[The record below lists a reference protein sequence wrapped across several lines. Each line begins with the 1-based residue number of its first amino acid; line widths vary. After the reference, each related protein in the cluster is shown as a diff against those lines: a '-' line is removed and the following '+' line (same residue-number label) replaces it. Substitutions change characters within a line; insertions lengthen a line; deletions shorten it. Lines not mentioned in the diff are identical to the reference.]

1 MKLLRPSSPQTALII
16 SGVLI
21 GLNTYPVRAEVCLDP
36 TDSGRVVCDGPGRS
50 ALTRP
55 VPLPDWAFLTVDL
68 DTTKRLIVLH
78 NGRSYR
84 ITPELLERLK

>member
-21 GLNTYPVRAEVCLDP
+21 GLNTYSVRAEVCLDP

-55 VPLPDWAFLTVDL
+55 VSEDWWVTVDL